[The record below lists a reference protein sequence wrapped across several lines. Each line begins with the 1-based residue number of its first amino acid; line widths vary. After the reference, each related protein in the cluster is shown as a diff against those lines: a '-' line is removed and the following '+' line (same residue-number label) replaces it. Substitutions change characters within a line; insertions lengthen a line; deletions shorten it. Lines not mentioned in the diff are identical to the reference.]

1 MAEVRPAAERSCAVC
16 GRNLLIGERS
26 NPYVVGGGEEVSVC
40 ELCKPRAESAGWMR
54 PDEAAASG
62 GGGVR
67 RRRRGSADLLGG
79 LRARVERVSDNVSGG
94 STRERTRRERGE
106 PSEGGEEGAERS
118 TRRPSRASR
127 ERETRSTEPAP
138 APTMRST
145 HGPDVVE
152 SLTAFNGSEF
162 RRTVSG
168 LSKSLGEPWATAIAI
183 RTSSGD
189 TGARIT
195 VAWELAWYQ
204 WEVGPGARRPE
215 VREIARGE
223 TIDQLRAADRNWN
236 LDVSRDGTLA
246 RRPIGGPVERAE
258 QEAELEPEL
267 ESEPAEL
274 ESEPEPAPEPEPASE
289 PEPEPEAGA

>member
-1 MAEVRPAAERSCAVC
+1 
-16 GRNLLIGERS
+16 
-26 NPYVVGGGEEVSVC
+26 
-40 ELCKPRAESAGWMR
+40 
-54 PDEAAASG
+54 
-62 GGGVR
+62 
-67 RRRRGSADLLGG
+67 
-79 LRARVERVSDNVSGG
+79 
-94 STRERTRRERGE
+94 
-106 PSEGGEEGAERS
+106 
-118 TRRPSRASR
+118 
-127 ERETRSTEPAP
+127 
-138 APTMRST
+138 MRST

-168 LSKSLGEPWATAIAI
+168 LSKSLGEPRATAIAI
-183 RTSSGD
+183 RTTSGD

-246 RRPIGGPVERAE
+246 RRPIGGPA
-258 QEAELEPEL
+258 A
-267 ESEPAEL
+267 EPAEVDDEP
-274 ESEPEPAPEPEPASE
+274 ESPPSTEPEPAPEPRSE
-289 PEPEPEAGA
+289 PEPEA

>member
-1 MAEVRPAAERSCAVC
+1 MPDVRPAAEKSCAVC

-26 NPYVVGGGEEVSVC
+26 NPYVAGGGQQVSVC

-54 PDEAAASG
+54 PEEAEAAGGTSG
-62 GGGVR
+62 R

-79 LRARVERVSDNVSGG
+79 LRARVERASDNVSGG
-94 STRERTRRERGE
+94 ERTERSRRE
-106 PSEGGEEGAERS
+106 PSSPEDDSERAA
-118 TRRPSRASR
+118 RRRSR
-127 ERETRSTEPAP
+127 ERSPRSTEPAP
-138 APTMRST
+138 APAMRST

-152 SLTAFNGSEF
+152 SLTAFNSSEF

-168 LSKSLGEPWATAIAI
+168 LSKSLGEPRATAIAI

-223 TIDQLRAADRNWN
+223 TVDQLRAADRNWN

-246 RRPIGGPVERAE
+246 RRPIGGPA
-258 QEAELEPEL
+258 AAP
-267 ESEPAEL
+267 EPAEPAGPPPA
-274 ESEPEPAPEPEPASE
+274 EPEP
-289 PEPEPEAGA
+289 GA